1 MLRTV
6 TEMRVWKPCVQTF
19 SSVHFAMRTRLY
31 STITEFCR
39 ISTEANSLTKY
50 STTYLAT
57 RNRRLSAKFR
67 EISRFFVPNIFSI
80 FVFIRIFVASYKNR
94 LHYAG
99 VIPLTADFT
108 GIFAEAQ
115 TDRSDY
121 SRFCIFSSF
130 PCCQL
135 TVKWLMLRT
144 VTEMRVRFLTDA
156 NNRQWCHIAAF
167 FFFKHR
173 PNADYLTQSS
183 QISGIYQKATAEFDT
198 YSS

>member
-19 SSVHFAMRTRLY
+19 SSVHFAMWTRLY

-57 RNRRLSAKFR
+57 RNRRLSEKFR

-99 VIPLTADFT
+99 VIPL
-108 GIFAEAQ
+108 
-115 TDRSDY
+115 SD
-121 SRFCIFSSF
+121 SRFYWNFCRGTNWPVWLFQVLYLFIFSMLS
-130 PCCQL
+130 
-135 TVKWLMLRT
+135 VNGKWLMLRT

-167 FFFKHR
+167 F
-173 PNADYLTQSS
+173 LQT
-183 QISGIYQKATAEFDT
+183 
-198 YSS
+198 